1 MTYSIA
7 FLVRDD
13 FFSKF
18 GGDTFQIQKYSEA
31 LDSQGI
37 KSVIYTLENFK
48 TGDFIHNQYYIVNI
62 DRGFECVL
70 FYEIMKKR
78 KLMNKTYVIPIH
90 HDNFAVMNFNNARLG
105 FFSPFIR
112 SPGTLEKLKACVRA
126 IRSKS
131 YLYDSFRHL
140 LIVPYKN
147 ATKCLL
153 NEAKGIVAIAA
164 GEIAV
169 IERDYDVS
177 IADKSTI
184 IHNGVSDT
192 YLTLLNQKKD
202 NIRNIDVLVCGRIE
216 QRKNQVAIA
225 KLLANKSFN
234 VKFVGGLNEN
244 NAKYC
249 NEFLSIID
257 TTDNLEYIGKV
268 GPEEMVVLYGSA
280 WIHLSASW
288 FEVSSLVDIE
298 AFFAGCYVFS
308 SKYGHSEE
316 LLNGERFES
325 VDPYE
330 LSNLAD
336 RVEFILNSLKKQG
349 ESFNDIQNV
358 RTWNHAGKELYE
370 YIIKKI

>member
-1 MTYSIA
+1 MVYCIA
-7 FLVRDD
+7 FLVRND

-18 GGDTFQIQKYSEA
+18 GGDTLQIQKYAET
-31 LDSQGI
+31 LKLLGVE
-37 KSVIYTLENFK
+37 SVIYTLD
-48 TGDFIHNQYYIVNI
+48 DFISSSRKHDQYYIVNI
-62 DRGFECVL
+62 DRGFECVF

-90 HDNFAVMNFNNARLG
+90 HDDFAVMNFNSARLG
-105 FFSPFIR
+105 FLSQFIR
-112 SPGTLEKLKACVRA
+112 SPSTLEKIKTCVRA
-126 IRSKS
+126 IRSRS

-140 LIVPYKN
+140 LIVSYKN

-164 GEIAV
+164 GEITV
-169 IERDYDVS
+169 IEKDYDVS

-192 YLTLLNQKKD
+192 YLTLLNRKKD

-225 KLLANKSFN
+225 RLLANKDFN
-234 VKFVGGLNEN
+234 VKFVGGFNEN
-244 NAKYC
+244 NNKYC
-249 NEFLSIID
+249 NEFLSVID
-257 TTDNLEYIGKV
+257 ATDNLEYIGKV
-268 GPEEMVVLYGSA
+268 SPEEIVKLYGSA

-308 SKYGHSEE
+308 SKHGHSGE

-330 LSNLAD
+330 LSNLSN
-336 RVEFILNSLKKQG
+336 RIEFILNSLKKQ
-349 ESFNDIQNV
+349 ETSLNDIKSV
-358 RTWNHAGKELYE
+358 RTWSHAGKELYE